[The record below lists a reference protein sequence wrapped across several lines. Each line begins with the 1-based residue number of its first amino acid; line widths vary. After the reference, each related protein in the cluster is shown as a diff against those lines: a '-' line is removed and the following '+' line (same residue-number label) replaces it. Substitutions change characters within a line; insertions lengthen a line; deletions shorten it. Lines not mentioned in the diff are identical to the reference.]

1 MNTLKTLLYF
11 SIFKYPLKRDEIFSF
26 SNLKN
31 KALLDKELSQ
41 LLKKEAIYKIDS
53 YYLCENEKRHVERR
67 LLGNNMASEIFPKAI
82 KVSNFIAKFPFV
94 EGVGISGALSKGY
107 HDEKSDIDFFI
118 ITSQKRLWVARTL
131 LVLYKKIFLLNSK
144 KYFCVNYFIASN
156 TLEIDEKNRFSATEL
171 ITMIPMCG
179 KDVFQS
185 FYAENQWAKNYFPN
199 YIKKNYQVNTIKK
212 NFLLKLTERLLKSH
226 LGNYMDFWLMKLTY
240 KKWKSKFKT
249 LDKASFDIAMKSTK
263 NVSKH
268 HPQNFQKKIID
279 TLNEKYSKVRENH
292 DITLEPEYA

>member
-1 MNTLKTLLYF
+1 MNALKTLLYF

-31 KALLDKELSQ
+31 KVLLDEELSL
-41 LLKKEAIYKIDS
+41 LLKKKAIYKIND
-53 YYLCENEKRHVERR
+53 YYLCENEGLHVERR
-67 LLGNNMASEIFPKAI
+67 ILGNNMASDIFPKAI

-118 ITSQKRLWVARTL
+118 ITSQERLWIARTI

-156 TLEIDEKNRFSATEL
+156 MLEIDEKNRFTATEL

-185 FYAENQWAKNYFPN
+185 FYTENQWVENYFSN
-199 YIKKNYQVNTIKK
+199 YVKKDYQINTVKK
-212 NFLLKLTERLLKSH
+212 NFLVKLTERLLKS
-226 LGNYMDFWLMKLTY
+226 DFGDYLDIWFMKFTY
-240 KKWKSKFKT
+240 KKWKSKFKN

-268 HPQNFQKKIID
+268 HPQNFQKKVID
-279 TLNEKYSKVRENH
+279 TLNEKYSKVKKIH
-292 DITLEPEYA
+292 DITLEHEHA

>member
-1 MNTLKTLLYF
+1 MNALKTLLYF

-31 KALLDKELSQ
+31 KVLLDKELSH
-41 LLKKEAIYKIDS
+41 LLEKEVIYKIDN
-53 YYLCENEKRHVERR
+53 YYLCENDHRHVERR
-67 LLGNNMASEIFPKAI
+67 LLGNNMATDIFPKAI

-131 LVLYKKIFLLNSK
+131 LVLYKKIFLLNSR

-156 TLEIDEKNRFSATEL
+156 TLEINEKNRFTATEL

-185 FYAENQWAKNYFPN
+185 FYTENQWAKNYFPN
-199 YIKKNYQVNTIKK
+199 YIEKDHKINTVKKNVLI
-212 NFLLKLTERLLKSH
+212 KLTERLLINN
-226 LGNYMDFWLMKLTY
+226 LGNYMDFWFMKLTY

-249 LDKASFDIAMKSTK
+249 LDKASFDIAMKSTE

-268 HPQNFQKKIID
+268 HPQNFQKKVID
-279 TLNEKYSKVRENH
+279 TLNEKYSKARENH

>member
-1 MNTLKTLLYF
+1 MNALKTLLYF

-41 LLKKEAIYKIDS
+41 LLEKKAIYKIDN
-53 YYLCENEKRHVERR
+53 YYLCENEDRHVERR
-67 LLGNNMASEIFPKAI
+67 LIGNNMASEIFPKAI

-118 ITSQKRLWVARTL
+118 ITSPKRLWVARTL
-131 LVLYKKIFLLNSK
+131 LVLYKKIFLLNSR

-156 TLEIDEKNRFSATEL
+156 TLEIDEKNRFTATEL

-199 YIKKNYQVNTIKK
+199 YIKKDYQVNTIKK

-226 LGNYMDFWLMKLTY
+226 LGNCMDFWLMKLTY

-268 HPQNFQKKIID
+268 HPQNFQKKVID
-279 TLNEKYSKVRENH
+279 TLNEKYSKVRQNH
-292 DITLEPEYA
+292 NITLEPEHA

>member
-11 SIFKYPLKRDEIFSF
+11 SIFKYPLNRDEIFSF